1 MAPSP
6 GRLAS
11 LRVLALTLAATTALI
26 SGCSAASTPS
36 VAVTGSVPPSL
47 AVAATPTPTATAAP
61 TPAPT
66 ATPTPSPTPGPSPKA
81 LCSTGDGVFPPKTCA
96 LAPGT
101 YSAAPFAPV
110 FRFTIGAGWSNT
122 LAGINAG
129 GIVMGKP
136 MVTGFGWST
145 GMVAEDG
152 SAIGKTTDT
161 LLAYFT
167 QVPGI
172 SVSAP
177 TPVTV
182 GGMPG
187 RAIDFTLSKGPI
199 FMMVGKSA
207 NQYQVGEKVRAI
219 IVDVNGAVVLLG
231 IEGFNIKSFDTALAA
246 TQPILDSIVWS

>member
-1 MAPSP
+1 MPRSP
-6 GRLAS
+6 TRFVS
-11 LRVLALTLAATTALI
+11 LRLLAVALAATAALI
-26 SGCSAASTPS
+26 SGCSATSTPS
-36 VAVTGSVPPSL
+36 VAVAGTVPPSI
-47 AVAATPTPTATAAP
+47 AAGATPTATAAP
-61 TPAPT
+61 TP
-66 ATPTPSPTPGPSPKA
+66 TPTPSPTPGPSPKA

-129 GIVMGKP
+129 GVVMGKP
-136 MVTGFGWST
+136 IATGFGWST

-152 SAIGKTTDT
+152 AVVGKTTDT

-187 RAIDFTLSKGPI
+187 RAIDFTLSKGSI

-231 IEGFNIKSFDTALAA
+231 IEAFNIKGFDAALAA
-246 TQPILDSIVWS
+246 TQPILDSIVWN